1 MSIIVDSSVAGAWLL
16 PDEENRSAAVQ
27 VVERL
32 EEENAIVPA
41 LFWYEIRNV
50 LLQAKRRNRIDRQ
63 NFETSLIQLRDE
75 FAPLVDNEQE
85 EAQTFDLAERHTLT
99 VYDAVYLETA
109 LRRGAELATFDR
121 ALANA
126 AARENVVNPAL
137 SQDNL

>member
-1 MSIIVDSSVAGAWLL
+1 MPIVVDSSVAGAWLL
-16 PDEENRSAAVQ
+16 PDEENRSAAAR

-32 EEENAIVPA
+32 EGENAVVPV

-50 LLQAKRRNRIDRQ
+50 LLQAKRRNRIDRED
-63 NFETSLIQLRDE
+63 FAASLVQLGDE

-85 EAQTFDLAERHTLT
+85 ETPTLVLAERHNLT

-126 AARENVVNPAL
+126 AARENVANPAL
-137 SQDNL
+137 PPGNL

>member
-1 MSIIVDSSVAGAWLL
+1 MPIVVDSSVAGAWLL
-16 PDEENRSAAVQ
+16 PDEENRSAAAR

-32 EEENAIVPA
+32 EGENAVVPV

-50 LLQAKRRNRIDRQ
+50 LLQAKRRNRIDREH
-63 NFETSLIQLRDE
+63 FAASLVQLGDE

-85 EAQTFDLAERHTLT
+85 ETPTLVLAERHNPT

-109 LRRGAELATFDR
+109 LRRRAELATFDR

-126 AARENVVNPAL
+126 AARENVANPAL
-137 SQDNL
+137 PPGNL

>member
-1 MSIIVDSSVAGAWLL
+1 MPIIVDSSVAGAWLL

-75 FAPLVDNEQE
+75 FTPLVDNEQE
-85 EAQTFDLAERHTLT
+85 EAQTFDLAERYNLT